1 MIAKEIGCEYL
12 EVSYPFIVSETGSC
26 IISDFISNE
35 ENLSDCNVKIN
46 ELKTYNTFDF
56 DLKKLD
62 LSDKI
67 FELDNKIIK
76 EGCNCFTCAKGY
88 SRAYIHHL
96 IKCNELN
103 GKILIIM

>member
-1 MIAKEIGCEYL
+1 MISREIGCEYL
-12 EVSYPFIVSETGSC
+12 EFSYPFNISESGSC
-26 IISDFISNE
+26 IVSDYLIGNCDQKNSE
-35 ENLSDCNVKIN
+35 CIN
-46 ELKTYNTFDF
+46 EFKAHESFNF

-62 LSDKI
+62 LSEKKY
-67 FELDNKIIK
+67 ELDNSIIK
-76 EGCNCFTCAKGY
+76 EGCGCFTCEKGY